1 MHLMSFISAFS
12 FSNHAVT
19 CCNVTNNTNALR
31 TVSISASRRT
41 RYNTGSQIF
50 CILSS
55 NSVSKAA
62 SLFAYDPT
70 VTGRLLPITRL
81 LFYNPFTPVTS
92 ALNLENYRGQLP
104 VS

>member
-50 CILSS
+50 CIMSS

-70 VTGRLLPITRL
+70 VTWRLLPITRL